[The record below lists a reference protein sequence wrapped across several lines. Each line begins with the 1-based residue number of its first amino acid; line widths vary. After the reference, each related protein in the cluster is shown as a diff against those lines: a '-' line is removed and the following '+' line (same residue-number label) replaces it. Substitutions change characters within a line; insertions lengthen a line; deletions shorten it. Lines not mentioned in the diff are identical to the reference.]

1 MAYKKNKR
9 GSYILSSEDGS
20 HFTVTQKEYKEI
32 QTLVKRANQRRVDV
46 AHRYYDNMTNAN
58 VMVGVE
64 YESYMELLEKKGF
77 ITEKYTT
84 RLNQFNSK
92 DDVKSLLYEL
102 KQVTKRGYGKNRL
115 DDIRYSMIE
124 RIESNY
130 GSSGDKLIEKI
141 KEMDKAELLSMYLM
155 SDREIIEDIYGSG
168 EDDEEIVAS
177 LASKTMAYINK
188 LLKGSEANKMD
199 SKLYKKGFRAYKNR
213 KSKKTKKGFS
223 EYKNRKSKK
232 SKKSKRG

>member
-9 GSYILSSEDGS
+9 GSYILTSEDGS
-20 HFTVTQKEYKEI
+20 HFTVTQREYKEL

-46 AHRYYDNMTNAN
+46 AHRYYDVMSNAN

-64 YESYMELLEKKGF
+64 YNSYMELLESKGF

-92 DDVKSLLYEL
+92 KDVKSLLSEL
-102 KQVTKRGYGKNRL
+102 KQVTKRGYGQNRV

-141 KEMDKAELLSMYLM
+141 KEIDKSELLAMYLM
-155 SDREIIEDIYGSG
+155 ADKEIIEDIYGSG
-168 EDDEEIVAS
+168 DDEEIVDE
-177 LASKTMAYINK
+177 LASKSMSYIEN
-188 LLKGSEANKMD
+188 LLKGSQANKMD
-199 SKLYKKGFRAYKNR
+199 NKQYKKGFRAYKNR
-213 KSKKTKKGFS
+213 KSKK
-223 EYKNRKSKK
+223 
-232 SKKSKRG
+232 SKRGR

>member
-9 GSYILSSEDGS
+9 GSYILTSEDGS
-20 HFTVTQKEYKEI
+20 HFTVTQKEYKEL

-46 AHRYYDNMTNAN
+46 AHRYYDNMSNAN

-64 YESYMELLEKKGF
+64 YNSYMDLLESKGF

-92 DDVKSLLYEL
+92 DDVKSLLSEL
-102 KQVTKRGYGKNRL
+102 KQVTKRGYGQNRV

-124 RIESNY
+124 RIEYNY

-155 SDREIIEDIYGSG
+155 ADKEIIEDIYGSG
-168 EDDEEIVAS
+168 DDEEIVEE
-177 LASKTMAYINK
+177 LASKTMSYIEN
-188 LLKGSEANKMD
+188 LLKGSQANKMN
-199 SKLYKKGFRAYKNR
+199 SKQYKKGFR
-213 KSKKTKKGFS
+213 

-232 SKKSKRG
+232 SKRGR

>member
-9 GSYILSSEDGS
+9 GSYILTSEDGS
-20 HFTVTQKEYKEI
+20 HFTVTQKEYKEL

-46 AHRYYDNMTNAN
+46 AHRYYDNMSNAN

-64 YESYMELLEKKGF
+64 YNSYMDLLESKGF

-92 DDVKSLLYEL
+92 DDVKSLLSEL
-102 KQVTKRGYGKNRL
+102 KQVTKRGYGQNRV

-124 RIESNY
+124 RIEINY

-155 SDREIIEDIYGSG
+155 ADKEIIEDIYGSG
-168 EDDEEIVAS
+168 DDEEIVEE
-177 LASKTMAYINK
+177 LASKSMSYIEN
-188 LLKGSEANKMD
+188 LLKGSQASKMN
-199 SKLYKKGFRAYKNR
+199 SNQYKKGFRVYKNR
-213 KSKKTKKGFS
+213 KSKKTK
-223 EYKNRKSKK
+223 
-232 SKKSKRG
+232 RGR